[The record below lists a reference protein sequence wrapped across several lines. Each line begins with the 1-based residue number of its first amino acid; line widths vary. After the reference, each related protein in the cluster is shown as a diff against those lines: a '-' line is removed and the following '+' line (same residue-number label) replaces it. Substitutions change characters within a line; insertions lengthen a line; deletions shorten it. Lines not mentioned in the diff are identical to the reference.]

1 VTPTVFN
8 DQGQFSVNGQRADA
22 NYFTVDGV
30 SADFGVTGYFPLVQA
45 GGGALPALSVLGFS
59 ALAVTPTL
67 VIIVIYQVLR
77 RAGNFAFARP
87 SREVLFT
94 VVPRED
100 KYKAKSFIDTVVYRT
115 GDQVG
120 AWSYAALSF
129 IGLGMIGIAI
139 TAVPISIAWLVNG
152 LWLGRKQETL
162 ASGEVKEA
170 TRPAG

>member
-1 VTPTVFN
+1 VL
-8 DQGQFSVNGQRADA
+8 
-22 NYFTVDGV
+22 
-30 SADFGVTGYFPLVQA
+30 SA
-45 GGGALPALSVLGFS
+45 LGFGTL
-59 ALAVTPTL
+59 ALAPTL
-67 VIIVIYQVLR
+67 ATLVVYQVLR

-120 AWSYAALSF
+120 AWSYAGLSF

-139 TAVPISIAWLVNG
+139 AAIPLSIVWLING

-162 ASGEVKEA
+162 ALAETKTSELSG
-170 TRPAG
+170 P